1 MKRLALLILL
11 CPAASLHAAG
21 DGVKVTAE
29 TVFNIGQF
37 PVTNSMVTSW
47 IVSLLLVF
55 SIKLLVGRPQ
65 LIPGKGQLI
74 LESLIPFL
82 TSNS

>member
-11 CPAASLHAAG
+11 CPFTALNAAG

-29 TVFNIGQF
+29 TVFSIGQF

-47 IVSLLLVF
+47 IVSLLLVIF
-55 SIKLLVGRPQ
+55 HQTTSRSHHSWYQ
-65 LIPGKGQLI
+65 AKGQL
-74 LESLIPFL
+74 EFWSL
-82 TSNS
+82 